1 MPPRPSPTHFLCLQ
15 LASSQLTKNLAAFRA
30 DVTGASGFGVP
41 DDAVRPPGT
50 LHLTL
55 GVMSLKPEDVGPTI
69 EVLKTLRP
77 RDMLAELRAANN
89 PLASTTASQSRN
101 TGGGL
106 SISLRGIQSMTHA
119 SRTSVLYAAPSDA
132 EGILYDFC
140 QGLRKPFRETGLIED
155 ENRPLLLHATVVNTV
170 YVRGRERGSGRRKEK
185 LMLDATDLMRKY
197 EDYVWVE
204 DMPVSRV
211 AVCRMGARKVDGD
224 EVYEVEGEIEI

>member
-30 DVTGASGFGVP
+30 DVTGAGGFGVP

-55 GVMSLKPEDVGPTI
+55 GVMSLKPEDVSRTI
-69 EVLKTLRP
+69 ELLKTLRP

-89 PLASTTASQSRN
+89 PLASATASQTRS
-101 TGGGL
+101 TVPPGGL
-106 SISLRGIQSMTHA
+106 SISLRGIHSMTNA

-132 EGILYDFC
+132 EGILYNFC
-140 QGLRKPFRETGLIED
+140 QELRKAFGEAGLIE
-155 ENRPLLLHATVVNTV
+155 EEGRPLLLHATVVNTV
-170 YVRGRERGSGRRKEK
+170 YVRGRGGGRRKEK
-185 LMLDATDLMRKY
+185 LMLDATDLMSKY
-197 EDYVWVE
+197 EDYIWVE

-211 AVCRMGARKVDGD
+211 AVCRMGAKKVDGD
-224 EVYEVEGEIEI
+224 EVYEVEGDIEI